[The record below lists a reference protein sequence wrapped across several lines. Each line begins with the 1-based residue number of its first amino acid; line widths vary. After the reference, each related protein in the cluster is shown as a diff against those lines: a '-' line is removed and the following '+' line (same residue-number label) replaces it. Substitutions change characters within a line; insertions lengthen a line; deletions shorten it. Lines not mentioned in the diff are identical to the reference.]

1 MQLVFAKYKSLSWTR
16 WKKSR
21 ILVGEMFWNS
31 WLSQSI
37 LSLTDTCR
45 NIIFVTPF
53 GVIVETPSAFC
64 QLVIFVTCSQD
75 STARLNFPS
84 QTIKPNTGGSFH
96 QFKSPDLHLQQTQN
110 EAKQVI
116 FKWIIRPSKKKHMF
130 SWNSLAAGESIQE
143 KSRGGL

>member
-1 MQLVFAKYKSLSWTR
+1 MQLVFGKYKSLSWTS

-31 WLSQSI
+31 WLSQFI

-64 QLVIFVTCSQD
+64 QLVILWLVLRTRRLDSIFRHKKSSWTQVVHFINSKVPTFISSKHKMKQNKWYLNELLGQVKKNTC
-75 STARLNFPS
+75 
-84 QTIKPNTGGSFH
+84 
-96 QFKSPDLHLQQTQN
+96 
-110 EAKQVI
+110 
-116 FKWIIRPSKKKHMF
+116 F
-130 SWNSLAAGESIQE
+130 SSGFL
-143 KSRGGL
+143 